1 MSERPRNKNI
11 KKLDIVLIMVYLV
24 ISISGAIYFTIDGLS
39 VHSGKKEVVISV
51 KNEEYM
57 RVELPVDGQKEV
69 AIDTDLGHNIVIM
82 DGNSVRVEYSDCKDQ
97 ICVHQGEISAPKEMI
112 VCLPNKLVVEIVGV
126 EKQEVDQIAK

>member
-1 MSERPRNKNI
+1 MSAESRKKNV
-11 KKLDIVLIMVYLV
+11 KKLDIALIIVYLV
-24 ISISGAIYFTIDGLS
+24 ISICGAIYFTIEGLS

-51 KNEEYM
+51 KNETYM

-69 AIDTDLGHNIVIM
+69 VIDTDLGHNIIIL
-82 DGNSVRVEYSDCKDQ
+82 DGNSVRVKYSDCKDQ
-97 ICVHQGEISAPKEMI
+97 ICVHQGEISAPNEMI